1 MRRKV
6 TKAKGV
12 HGGSRPRRDSTK
24 AFTSVRREIDR
35 RVARSV
41 ASKSMGTAG
50 TAFRTFDSWKTDGQV
65 FSPPLPRIDTRD
77 GRVGRVFRGRFSGRK
92 RKKEE
97 RKADRGERR
106 GREREIEKG
115 GKKGRKKE
123 TKREEERSTTNRLVG
138 IERGFC
144 AGYAALVG
152 MEGKRRA
159 IRRRRRGGGV

>member
-1 MRRKV
+1 MERLRRC
-6 TKAKGV
+6 TRRLDATSTRLNGSV
-12 HGGSRPRRDSTK
+12 HL
-24 AFTSVRREIDR
+24 REIDR

-65 FSPPLPRIDTRD
+65 FSPPPLVSIRRD
-77 GRVGRVFRGRFSGRK
+77 RRGWPCFSGLKGERFSGRK
-92 RKKEE
+92 KEEERGNEREKKERE
-97 RKADRGERR
+97 R
-106 GREREIEKG
+106 GRERKEKREE
-115 GKKGRKKE
+115 KKKE
-123 TKREEERSTTNRLVG
+123 GRKREEERSTTNRLVG